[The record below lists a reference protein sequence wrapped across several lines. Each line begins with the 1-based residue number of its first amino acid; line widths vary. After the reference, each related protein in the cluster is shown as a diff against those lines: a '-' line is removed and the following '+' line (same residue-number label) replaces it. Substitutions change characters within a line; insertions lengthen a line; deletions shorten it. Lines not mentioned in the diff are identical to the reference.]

1 MCTFFSCTHGTFSE
15 IDYILD
21 HKTSLNMSSISS
33 EHNVVRL
40 EINCKDKTANTQIY
54 GGEKV
59 CY

>member
-54 GGEKV
+54 GG
-59 CY
+59 